1 MYIYIYIYIYI
12 YNTHPNNEIS
22 EYEESALELGIAA
35 ECRIPHGSTVT
46 K

>member
-1 MYIYIYIYIYI
+1 MKKVNMKKIKKKKK
-12 YNTHPNNEIS
+12 S